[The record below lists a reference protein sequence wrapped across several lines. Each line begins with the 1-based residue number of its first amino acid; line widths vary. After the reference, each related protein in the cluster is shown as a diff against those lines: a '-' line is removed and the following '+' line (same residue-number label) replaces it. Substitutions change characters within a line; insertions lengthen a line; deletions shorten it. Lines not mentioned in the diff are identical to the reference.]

1 MSNINIT
8 VSGSDNE
15 GKDLVANIIS
25 RALNEQ
31 QFSNVALVNAIGEPM
46 ASSNVPSVMDQVK
59 SLNPEF
65 FDTPVRIW
73 TQEAKDPVI
82 YRDEALDASLKEEQT
97 EAVPA

>member
-25 RALNEQ
+25 RALNQES
-31 QFSNVALVNAIGEPM
+31 FSNVALVNTIGEPM
-46 ASSNVPSVMDQVK
+46 AASDVPSVMDQIK
-59 SLNPEF
+59 DRNPEF

-73 TQEAKDPVI
+73 TQEAKDPII
-82 YRDEALDASLKEEQT
+82 YQSEILDASLKAEA